1 MTTAFLVDER
11 LDKDS
16 VHLFDG
22 KLSQFRLMDEKRF
35 PWLILVPRVDHAIEL
50 IDLTEEQQLHL
61 LLEINIASHVL
72 RKQFTCHKLNIGAL
86 GNIVNQLHVHVI
98 VRTHEDAAWPN
109 PVWGHGIRQHYTEYE
124 LATLR
129 SSLTESL
136 QFAA

>member
-1 MTTAFLVDER
+1 MTATFLLDER
-11 LDKDS
+11 LGKDS
-16 VHLFDG
+16 ILLFDG

-35 PWLILVPRVDHAIEL
+35 PWLILVPRVDHAVEL
-50 IDLTEEQQLHL
+50 IDLTEEQQQQL
-61 LLEINIASHVL
+61 LIEVNIASHAL

-98 VRTHEDAAWPN
+98 ARTHEDAAWPN
-109 PVWGHGIRQHYTEYE
+109 PVWGHGIRQPYAESE

-136 QFAA
+136 QFTA

>member
-1 MTTAFLVDER
+1 MTAAFLVDER

-35 PWLILVPRVDHAIEL
+35 PWLILVPRVDHAVEL
-50 IDLTEEQQLHL
+50 IDLTTAQQQQL

-72 RKQFTCHKLNIGAL
+72 RKQFACHKLNIGAL

-98 VRTHEDAAWPN
+98 ARTHEDAAWPN
-109 PVWGHGIRQHYTEYE
+109 PVWGHGIRQPYAESE

-136 QFAA
+136 RFAS